1 MGRGSMEMHQV
12 RYFLAVARTLNFTRA
27 AEECNV
33 AQPSLTRAIRQ
44 LEDELGGELFRRE
57 RPHAQLTELGQRM
70 QPPLRQCY
78 ESALGARSL
87 ASSIKYGEVGSLRI
101 ALSATIESALLMP
114 YILELRKHFKHL
126 EVKLMRGTAIQ
137 VAEFMKSGS
146 AELAIASSLS
156 NTWDRLDT
164 WPLFAEGFILV
175 VGCSHHLAGCNSI
188 QLSDLRGEALIMR
201 TYCEHF
207 ESLASV
213 LRSQD
218 FAVDQ
223 AHEVPSEH
231 DLEVFLEQGFG
242 VAFAPQSVLFSDR
255 VKRILVNGLDL
266 RRTVSLYGVA
276 GRQRT
281 PVANMIMKILRAV
294 DWSRYA
300 T

>member
-1 MGRGSMEMHQV
+1 MEMHQV

-70 QPPLRQCY
+70 QPPLQQCY

-87 ASSIKYGEVGSLRI
+87 ASLFKCGEVGSLRV
-101 ALSATIESALLMP
+101 AVSATIETALLMP

-146 AELAIASSLS
+146 AELAIASSLG
-156 NTWDRLDT
+156 TIWDRLDT
-164 WPLFAEGFILV
+164 WPLFTEGFVLV
-175 VGCSHHLAGCNSI
+175 VGGSHHFAECNSI

-201 TYCEHF
+201 TCCEHF
-207 ESLASV
+207 ESLANM

-231 DLEVFLEQGFG
+231 DLEVFLERGLG
-242 VAFAPQSVLFSDR
+242 VAFAPRSVLFPDR
-255 VKRILVNGLDL
+255 VKRVLVSGLDL

-281 PVANMIMKILRAV
+281 PVADMIMKMLRAA

-300 T
+300 MT